1 MLRLTHQAPAIA
13 ARTGI
18 ADMPGGRPSIFSEE
32 LAAEIIERMI
42 DGESLRKI
50 CRDDHMPNAATV
62 LKWVATDKFPGFAE
76 QYARAMEARADAL
89 FEESFEIVDDGSNDW
104 IETND
109 PENPGYRL
117 NGEHVQRSKLRVEYR
132 KWAASKMSPKKYGDK
147 QQLEVAGKDG
157 GAIQTQNQTVT
168 MTAEEWAAIAKEAA
182 SEF

>member
-1 MLRLTHQAPAIA
+1 M
-13 ARTGI
+13 
-18 ADMPGGRPSIFSEE
+18 
-32 LAAEIIERMI
+32 IE
-42 DGESLRKI
+42 GESLRKI

-62 LKWVATDKFPGFAE
+62 CKWLATGKYPEFTK
-76 QYARAMEARADAL
+76 QYARAMEARADAM

-117 NGEHVQRSKLRVEYR
+117 NGEHVQRSKLRVDYR
-132 KWAASKMSPKKYGDK
+132 KWAASKLAPKKYGDVTK
-147 QQLEVAGKDG
+147 LEVAGKDG

-168 MTAEEWAAIAKEAA
+168 MTAEEWRDIAKEAA